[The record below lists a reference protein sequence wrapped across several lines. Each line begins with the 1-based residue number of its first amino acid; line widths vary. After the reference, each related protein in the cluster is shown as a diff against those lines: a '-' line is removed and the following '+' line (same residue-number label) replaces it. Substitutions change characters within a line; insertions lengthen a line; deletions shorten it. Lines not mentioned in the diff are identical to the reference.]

1 MPVEFIG
8 YVGTQEVSEI
18 IPPSGPVIDTSYTR
32 RVALAHEAGGFDR
45 VLMAHS
51 SASPDAVVTATQVF
65 ADTNRLGVLLA
76 HRPGFV
82 APTLMARTLATLDH
96 FSKGRIAVHII
107 SGGDDADQRRD
118 GDFLDHDQRY
128 ARTAEYLDIIK
139 RIWGSDAPIDHEGTN
154 YRFAQAYSS
163 VKPLQQPHLPI
174 YFGGSSEAAI
184 KVAARFADVYA
195 LWGESLAQ
203 VSDTIARVRT
213 AAAAYGRAEHIRFSL
228 SLRPILGRTE
238 ADAWARADEILAKAK
253 ALQGNVSGDN
263 GAGALRLF
271 EKRKSPPA
279 NVGSQR
285 LLETASQGK
294 VVDKRLWTEIAAL
307 TGAKGNSTSL
317 VGTPDQVVESL
328 LAYYELGVT
337 TFLIR
342 GFNPLL
348 DSIEYGHEI
357 IPRVRAEI
365 AHRESRDRPPLDRHV
380 KTAKAG

>member
-1 MPVEFIG
+1 MSIEFIG

-18 IPPSGPVIDTSYTR
+18 IPPAGPVIDVDYARS
-32 RVALAHEAGGFDR
+32 VALAHEAGGFDR

-65 ADTNRLGVLLA
+65 ADTRNLSVLLA

-82 APTLMARTLATLDH
+82 APTLFARTLSTLDH
-96 FSKGRIAVHII
+96 FSRGRIAVHII
-107 SGGDDADQRRD
+107 TGGDDADQRRD
-118 GDFLDHDQRY
+118 GDYLDKDERY

-139 RIWGSDAPIDHEGTN
+139 RIWSSDVPIDHAGQN
-154 YRFAQAYSS
+154 YRFEGAFSS
-163 VKPLQQPHLPI
+163 VKPLQKPHVPI

-184 KVAARFADVYA
+184 QVAARYADVYA

-203 VSDTIARVRT
+203 VRDTIARLRG
-213 AAAAYGRAEHIRFSL
+213 AAAQYGRAEHLRFSL

-238 ADAWARADEILAKAK
+238 ADAWARADDILARAK
-253 ALQGNVSGDN
+253 ALQGSGN
-263 GAGALRLF
+263 HRLF

-279 NVGSQR
+279 NAGSQR
-285 LLETASQGK
+285 LLDTAAQGR

-317 VGTPDQVVESL
+317 VGTADQVVESL
-328 LAYYELGVT
+328 LAYYDLGVT

-342 GFNPLL
+342 GFNPLQ
-348 DSIEYGHEI
+348 DAIEYGRDI
-357 IPRVRAEI
+357 IPRFKAAVA
-365 AHRESRDRPPLDRHV
+365 AREQAPLDERKNLKV
-380 KTAKAG
+380 G

>member
-18 IPPSGPVIDTSYTR
+18 IPPSGPVIDTNYARS
-32 RVALAHEAGGFDR
+32 VALAHEAGGFDR

-51 SASPDAVVTATQVF
+51 SASPDAVVTAAQVF
-65 ADTNRLGVLLA
+65 ADTRRLGVLLA

-82 APTLMARTLATLDH
+82 APTLEARTLATLDH
-96 FSKGRIAVHII
+96 FSNGRIAVHII
-107 SGGDDADQRRD
+107 TGGDDADQRRD
-118 GDFLDHDQRY
+118 GDYLNHDERY

-139 RIWGSDAPIDHEGTN
+139 RIWTNDAPIDHEGPH
-154 YRFAQAYSS
+154 YRFSQAYSS
-163 VKPLQQPHLPI
+163 VKPVQKPHLPI

-184 KVAARFADVYA
+184 QVAARYADVYA

-203 VSDTIARVRT
+203 VSDTVTRVRT
-213 AAAAYGRAEHIRFSL
+213 AAAQYGRAEHIRFSL

-238 ADAWARADEILAKAK
+238 EDAWARADEILAKAK
-253 ALQGNVSGDN
+253 SLQGNVPQEKSGIK
-263 GAGALRLF
+263 LF
-271 EKRKSPPA
+271 EKRKAPPA

-285 LLETASQGK
+285 LLETAGQGK

-317 VGTPDQVVESL
+317 VGSPDQVVESL
-328 LAYYELGVT
+328 LAYYDLGVT

-342 GFNPLL
+342 GFTPLH
-348 DSIEYGHEI
+348 DAIEYGREI

-365 AHRESRDRPPLDRHV
+365 AARDALGHIAR
-380 KTAKAG
+380 KTARGA

>member
-1 MPVEFIG
+1 MSVEFIG

-18 IPPSGPVIDTSYTR
+18 IPPSGPVIDTNYARS
-32 RVALAHEAGGFDR
+32 VALAHEAGGFDR

-51 SASPDAVVTATQVF
+51 SASPDAVVTAAQVF
-65 ADTNRLGVLLA
+65 ADTRRLGVLLA

-82 APTLMARTLATLDH
+82 APTLEARTLATLDH
-96 FSKGRIAVHII
+96 FSNGRIAVHII
-107 SGGDDADQRRD
+107 TGGDDADQRRD
-118 GDFLDHDQRY
+118 GDYLNHDERY

-139 RIWGSDAPIDHEGTN
+139 RIWTNDAPIDHEGPH
-154 YRFAQAYSS
+154 YRFSQAYSS
-163 VKPLQQPHLPI
+163 VKPVQKPHLPI

-184 KVAARFADVYA
+184 QVAARYADVYA

-213 AAAAYGRAEHIRFSL
+213 AAAQYGRAEHIRFSL

-238 ADAWARADEILAKAK
+238 QDAWARADEILAKAK
-253 ALQGNVSGDN
+253 SLQGNVPTEKSGIK
-263 GAGALRLF
+263 LF
-271 EKRKSPPA
+271 EKRKTPPA

-285 LLETASQGK
+285 LLETAAQGK

-317 VGTPDQVVESL
+317 VGTPNQVVESL
-328 LAYYELGVT
+328 LAYYDLGVT

-342 GFNPLL
+342 GFTPLH
-348 DSIEYGHEI
+348 DAIEYGREI

-365 AHRESRDRPPLDRHV
+365 AARDALDHIAR
-380 KTAKAG
+380 KTARGG

>member
-18 IPPSGPVIDTSYTR
+18 ISPSGPSINTEYTR
-32 RVALAHEAGGFDR
+32 SVALAHEAGGFDR
-45 VLMAHS
+45 VLMAHN
-51 SASPDAVVTATQVF
+51 SASPDAVVTATRVF
-65 ADTNRLGVLLA
+65 ADTARLGVLLA

-82 APTLMARTLATLDH
+82 APTLAARTLASLDH

-128 ARTAEYLDIIK
+128 ARTAEYLDIVK
-139 RIWGSDAPIDHEGTN
+139 RIWSSEAPIDHEGAN
-154 YRFAQAYSS
+154 YRFTQAYSS
-163 VKPLQQPHLPI
+163 VKPLQKPHIPI

-184 KVAARFADVYA
+184 GVAAQYADVYA

-203 VSDTIARVRT
+203 VSDTIARVQS
-213 AAAAYGRAEHIRFSL
+213 AAAHFGRAEHIRFSL
-228 SLRPILGRTE
+228 SLRPILGRSET
-238 ADAWARADEILAKAK
+238 DAWARADDILAKAK
-253 ALQGNVSGDN
+253 ALQGNVPSEKG
-263 GAGALRLF
+263 GIKLF
-271 EKRKSPPA
+271 EKRKTPPA

-285 LLETASQGK
+285 LLETAAQGR

-317 VGTPDQVVESL
+317 VGTPDQVVESM
-328 LAYYELGVT
+328 LAYSELGVT

-342 GFNPLL
+342 GFNPLQ
-348 DSIEYGHEI
+348 DAIEYGREI

-365 AHRESRDRPPLDRHV
+365 ARRDASSL
-380 KTAKAG
+380 KQGTIITAKAG